1 MKTWQRVALTAL
13 AVVLLAALV
22 VPYLIPLPGP
32 AGLPPEALASADG
45 RFVDVAG
52 TRTFIQEAGSAE
64 GPAVVLVHGFG
75 GLTYT
80 WRHTLPALAAAGY
93 RVLALD
99 LKGFGLSEKRFD
111 LDYSHPS
118 QADFVAE
125 VMTAAGI
132 EQAVLVGHSMGG
144 SVIAHF
150 AQRHPERATA
160 LIFVDGAVREA
171 SNAEPGGSIF
181 GVPAQLG
188 AVAEFPPFRRW
199 GQLALRLFLTRERLS
214 EIQLSAYVVQGVV
227 TEDVREG
234 YLKVQSLKDW
244 DLALLGVL
252 RDSGRNALAQPL
264 ATLRTPAHILW
275 GERDPWIPLS
285 RGEALQAALPGSSL
299 VVFPGVGHLPME
311 EAPEAFNAALLELLA
326 KGR

>member
-13 AVVLLAALV
+13 AVILIAALV

-32 AGLPPEALASADG
+32 AGLPPEALAAADG
-45 RFVDVAG
+45 RFVDAAG
-52 TRTFIQEAGSAE
+52 TRTFIQEAGPGD

-132 EQAVLVGHSMGG
+132 ERAALVGHSMGG

-150 AQRHPERATA
+150 AQRHPERVTA

-171 SNAEPGGSIF
+171 ASDGPGGSIF
-181 GVPAQLG
+181 GVPVQLG
-188 AVAEFPPFRRW
+188 VVAEFPPFRRW

-214 EIQLSAYVVQGVV
+214 EIQLSAYVVREVV
-227 TEDVREG
+227 TEAVREG
-234 YLKVQSLKDW
+234 YLKVQSVKDW

-264 ATLRTPAHILW
+264 ATIRAPTHVVW
-275 GERDPWIPLS
+275 GERDPWIPLA
-285 RGEALQAALPGSSL
+285 RGEALQAALPGADL
-299 VVFPGVGHLPME
+299 IVIPGVGHLPME
-311 EAPEAFNAALLELLA
+311 EAPEAFNAALLALLA
-326 KGR
+326 SP